1 MMPGCSLVRGQTR
14 KSATTSLPASRV
26 SRRWSGRGH
35 LVESSGKPVSPRPA
49 TPKRRVVPILQILT
63 GVPPLVYRSAPCTAK
78 HGPARSWR
86 AWQTGGGGVARGCV
100 GGTKKVPSVNETTAR
115 RAVKTKGGG
124 GLKGR
129 G

>member
-78 HGPARSWR
+78 HGPAGSWR
-86 AWQTGGGGVARGCV
+86 AWQTGGGGGGRVWV
-100 GGTKKVPSVNETTAR
+100 GGGQKGPGGNER
-115 RAVKTKGGG
+115 NG
-124 GLKGR
+124 GR